1 MSVNV
6 ALQVIDGLYL
16 GNIRGKTNVFHFSV
30 NVCVCVVG
38 GGFWYPAVF
47 S

>member
-16 GNIRGKTNVFHFSV
+16 GNIRGKTNMFHFSV
-30 NVCVCVVG
+30 NVCLCG
-38 GGFWYPAVF
+38 GGFGIPLF
-47 S
+47 N

>member
-16 GNIRGKTNVFHFSV
+16 GNIRGKTNVFYFSV
-30 NVCVCVVG
+30 NVCL
-38 GGFWYPAVF
+38 
-47 S
+47 